1 MQEFDYNNQFWS
13 QVNISP
19 GGPSARWGASGGI
32 DTQVAYLPDPT
43 IAGPNNTVYMA
54 GGTDSS
60 GPISLSDI
68 WKLHLSGTLSSN
80 LPNSSFGSWERASI
94 GGLPGFVD
102 QAGTVVGG
110 QIIVT
115 GGCNTT
121 TSLNSSCAQ
130 QSSFVLNT
138 ATNSEI
144 SPGSC
149 TTPRF
154 GGALAQNFNS
164 FASSFSSQ
172 VFLLLGTFDG
182 SKWNDDGALSKGE
195 VVSQLLRKHLAH
207 CISHVS

>member
-1 MQEFDYNNQFWS
+1 M
-13 QVNISP
+13 
-19 GGPSARWGASGGI
+19 
-32 DTQVAYLPDPT
+32 AYVPDAT
-43 IAGPNNTVYMA
+43 IAGPNNTVYIA
-54 GGTDSS
+54 GGTASS

-80 LPNSSFGSWERASI
+80 LPNSAFGSWEHVPI
-94 GGLPGFVD
+94 GKLPGFVD

-110 QIIVT
+110 QVIAA

-121 TSLNSSCAQ
+121 SASNSSCAQ

-138 ATNSEI
+138 ATNSDI

-149 TTPRF
+149 TAPRF

-164 FASSFSSQ
+164 FSSSFSSQ

-182 SKWNDDGALSKGE
+182 SKWNDGGGLSKGE
-195 VVSQLLRKHLAH
+195 VVSQLL
-207 CISHVS
+207 